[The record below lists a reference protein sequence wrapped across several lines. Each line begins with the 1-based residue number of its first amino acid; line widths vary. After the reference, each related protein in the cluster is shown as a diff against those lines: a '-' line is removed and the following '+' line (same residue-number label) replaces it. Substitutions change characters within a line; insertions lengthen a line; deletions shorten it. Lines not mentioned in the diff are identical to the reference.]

1 MKLHNVEQGTP
12 EWQQVRCGKFTAS
25 NFAKLFMAAST
36 KGYQDYIN
44 NVVFERL
51 TGKQAETY
59 TNEWMLRGS
68 ELEAEAR
75 ISYETRTFNIVE
87 QVGFVEYNEW
97 IGASPDGLI
106 DKDGLIEIKCPKHTT
121 VIEYLLSDKIPKDYY
136 WQMQGQ
142 MLVTERKWCD
152 YFIYHP
158 DLEPIIKRVKRKETD
173 IELLKKAIA
182 EGCEEAQNRIK
193 IIGAK

>member
-1 MKLHNVEQGTP
+1 MKVHNFEQGTP

-51 TGKQAETY
+51 TGKQAEAY

-75 ISYETRTFNIVE
+75 ISYESRTFNIVE
-87 QVGFVEYNEW
+87 QVGFVEYSEW

-106 DKDGLIEIKCPKHTT
+106 DADGLIEIKCPKHTT

-142 MLVTERKWCD
+142 MMVTDRKWCD

-158 DLEPIIKRVKRKETD
+158 DLEPIIKRVKREPKD
-173 IELLKKAIA
+173 IVLLIAELDKAII
-182 EGCEEAQNRIK
+182 ETQNRIRT
-193 IIGAK
+193 IGAK

>member
-1 MKLHNVEQGTP
+1 MKVHNFEQGTP

-51 TGKQAETY
+51 TGKQAEAY

-75 ISYETRTFNIVE
+75 ISYESRTFNIVE
-87 QVGFVEYNEW
+87 QVGFVEYSEW
-97 IGASPDGLI
+97 IGASPDVLI
-106 DKDGLIEIKCPKHTT
+106 DADGLIEIKCPKHTT

-142 MLVTERKWCD
+142 MMVTDRKWCD

-158 DLEPIIKRVKRKETD
+158 DLEPIIKRVKREPKD
-173 IELLKKAIA
+173 IGLLIAELDKAII
-182 EGCEEAQNRIK
+182 ETQNRIRT
-193 IIGAK
+193 IGAK